1 MDVLKKYSIAF
12 KGLGEGTHRFDMK
25 VDDRF
30 FEAFEG
36 SEIRRGNADVRL
48 TLDKRGNGMALDFDI
63 RGEVAVECDRC
74 LEEFMMPVRYEGT
87 LHVRYSDCERESD
100 GEVMWISPSETEL
113 NVAQYIYE
121 SICLSLPYQRVHPDD
136 SEGRSTWRSRH
147 AVALPDRQRGRVR
160 PPVSGD
166 RNGRKFSVGKTQGN
180 QALEIASSRTG
191 SQGRQITKNINS
203 TTFSKMAHPK
213 HKVSSTRRDKRRT
226 HYKAEVPTVSTCSN
240 CGAAVLYHRV
250 CPECG
255 FYRGRLAIEKKAE

>member
-113 NVAQYIYE
+113 NVAQYIYA
-121 SICLSLPYQRVHPDD
+121 IPTCCR
-136 SEGRSTWRSRH
+136 
-147 AVALPDRQRGRVR
+147 A
-160 PPVSGD
+160 SGSSA
-166 RNGRKFSVGKTQGN
+166 RK
-180 QALEIASSRTG
+180 
-191 SQGRQITKNINS
+191 
-203 TTFSKMAHPK
+203 
-213 HKVSSTRRDKRRT
+213 SSTACVRGPKRT
-226 HYKAEVPTVSTCSN
+226 EV
-240 CGAAVLYHRV
+240 L
-250 CPECG
+250 
-255 FYRGRLAIEKKAE
+255 RGKNSRKSSPRNSLVADGLAGQTDNEEY